1 MMNSSKHIVA
11 YSLVIGIILL
21 QIVYLLT
28 IYKKE
33 QYKIESTLLEIETNY
48 LESSRLE
55 KELAHM
61 PSIMEQIDSLKIE
74 QENVLSQIPT
84 MQTSTQDI
92 IALTTYLESC
102 DFLDKEMALTMQ
114 EEPITVGTKIVY
126 KREYTMNFIGV
137 YEEVRNLID
146 YLNESCKL
154 AEIAQFSVSN
164 EIQEQEIQKETLIK
178 HYKERFYDLVSVH
191 MQLNYY
197 IREEEKNEELLIAL
211 EESKEKVDAFKK
223 LNIAKEEVKLTI
235 DNEAERDLFK
245 LDIGDILSSGD
256 TYKLLG
262 PGDGDDYIGLSSNV
276 NTVVQ
281 IIINENQY
289 SLAIQDAN
297 GNIKELK
304 VDEKVESPYL
314 TIDSSLRQIQE
325 VMPNIKINIE
335 NYTQHILEIEMSG
348 TLLDNIYIYSGI
360 EPVLK
365 GQQKGN
371 VKLI

>member
-1 MMNSSKHIVA
+1 MNSSKHIVA